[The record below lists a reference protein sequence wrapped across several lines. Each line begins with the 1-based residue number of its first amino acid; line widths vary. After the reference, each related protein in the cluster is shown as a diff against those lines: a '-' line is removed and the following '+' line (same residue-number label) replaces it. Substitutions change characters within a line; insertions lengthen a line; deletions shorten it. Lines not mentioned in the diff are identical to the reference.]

1 MTQNEFSMLNNQD
14 YKDMAREISSYIT
27 IRTYENGNSRDETYE
42 TDEVQADIIKNIA
55 FAAFVAYGHRANAN
69 LDSILD
75 MAEFTLH
82 QFIPEANSYD
92 TLYIPIKKAI
102 GEW

>member
-1 MTQNEFSMLNNQD
+1 MTQKEFSMLSELE
-14 YKDMAREISSYIT
+14 YKDIAREISGYIT

-42 TDEVQADIIKNIA
+42 TDERQADIIKAIA
-55 FAAFVAYGHRANAN
+55 FAAFVSYGHRSNAN

>member
-1 MTQNEFSMLNNQD
+1 MTQNEFSMLNDQD

-42 TDEVQADIIKNIA
+42 TNEVQADIIKNIA
-55 FAAFVAYGHRANAN
+55 FAAFVAYGHRTNAN

-92 TLYIPIKKAI
+92 TLYIPIKKKI